1 MIQIQSK
8 AKKYLVCKAGYGLQ
22 CFNTYQNTE
31 YMLLD
36 FSRILNGVMFLLMIG
51 YLVKKMVKL
60 FMGNVKV
67 PMNFGFL

>member
-1 MIQIQSK
+1 
-8 AKKYLVCKAGYGLQ
+8 
-22 CFNTYQNTE
+22 
-31 YMLLD
+31 MLLD